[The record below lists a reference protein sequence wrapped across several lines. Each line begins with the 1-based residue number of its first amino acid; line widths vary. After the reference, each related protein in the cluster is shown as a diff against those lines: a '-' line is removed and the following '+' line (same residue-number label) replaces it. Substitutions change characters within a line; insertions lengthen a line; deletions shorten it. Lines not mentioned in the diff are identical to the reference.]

1 MKNNDR
7 TGSFLTALIGA
18 CIFILTLAVFGR
30 SVQAAGLLKPVNG
43 NQSTISIASHDVRV
57 IINNGYARTEVD
69 QVFFNNGK
77 SDLEAIYSFPLP
89 REASLSELS
98 LWIDGQEVVG
108 EVLKKQQA
116 KKIYQEQK
124 TQGNKTAL
132 AEKDDYKTFDVSVSP
147 VKANDRTRIKLVY
160 YQPLAVDLNIGRYV
174 YPLAEGGVDEEK
186 IAFWSV
192 DSDVQESFSFDLILK
207 SVQPVKDLR
216 MPGYS
221 DHAVIEIIQDE
232 KNVVGSG
239 EAYHARLDFNEGT
252 ALTEDIIF
260 YYRLDDSVPGRVEL
274 IPYKEANAPTGTMM
288 LIITP
293 GASLQKIEEGVDW
306 VFVLDKSGSMS
317 GSKIATLKDG
327 VARVIGKMSP
337 QDRFRIVTF
346 NDSAEDFTGGFIN
359 ATEENINKVLNSIN
373 SITAGGGTAL
383 HAGLELGLQK
393 TDNER
398 TSSIVLV
405 TDGVANIGPTQR
417 NDFLKLINERDVRLF
432 TFVIGNSANRPLLEK
447 LAKVSGGLSM
457 DISTVDDIYGKILQ
471 AKNKLLYEAMHDV
484 EVTFSGTPI
493 ESMSPKNIG
502 SLYRGQQ
509 LILFGRYA
517 KEGPLQITLSAK
529 ISGQHREWETATI
542 LPQQDTDNPEIERL
556 WALSTIEEVMENIRD
571 NGENAA
577 LRDKVVQIG
586 TEYSLVTDYT
596 SMLVLNEQ
604 EMEGLGIQRTNA
616 HRVYKERQAQQQ
628 KQQQKATNYRVDTA
642 PENSMF
648 GGSSSPGVGSG
659 PVGPL
664 FLLLLAACRRIR
676 RMSRR

>member
-1 MKNNDR
+1 MKNKDR
-7 TGSFLTALIGA
+7 TGSALTAMIAA
-18 CIFILTLAVFGR
+18 CIFILILAIFGK

-43 NQSTISIASHDVRV
+43 NQSTISITSHDVRV
-57 IINNGYARTEVD
+57 VINNGYARTEVD
-69 QVFFNNGK
+69 QVFLNSGE

-108 EVLKKQQA
+108 EVLEKQRA
-116 KKIYQEQK
+116 NEIYQEQK
-124 TQGNKTAL
+124 SQGNQTAI

-147 VKANDRTRIKLVY
+147 VKANDHTRVRLVY
-160 YQPLAVDLNIGRYV
+160 YQPLTIDLNIGRYV

-192 DSDVQESFSFDLILK
+192 DSDVEESFSFDLILK
-207 SVQPVKDLR
+207 SAQPVKDLR
-216 MPGYS
+216 MPGYT
-221 DHAVIEIIQDE
+221 DHAVIEMIQNGE
-232 KNVVGSG
+232 NEAGGG
-239 EAYHARLDFNEGT
+239 EAYHAKLDFNEGAT
-252 ALTEDIIF
+252 LTQDIIF

-274 IPYKEANAPTGTMM
+274 IPYKEVGNPTGTIM

-293 GASLQKIEEGVDW
+293 GASLQKIAEGVDW

-317 GSKIATLKDG
+317 GNKIATLKDG
-327 VARVIGKMSP
+327 VSRVIGKMSP

-346 NDSAEDFTGGFIN
+346 NDSAEDFTKGFIS
-359 ATEENINKVLNSIN
+359 ATPENVNNVLNSMSTI
-373 SITAGGGTAL
+373 IAGGGTAL
-383 HAGLELGLQK
+383 HAGLELGLNK

-398 TSSIVLV
+398 TSSIVVV

-417 NDFLKLINERDVRLF
+417 GDFLKLIDERDVRLF
-432 TFVIGNSANRPLLEK
+432 TFVIGNSANRPLLDK
-447 LAKVSGGLSM
+447 LAKASGGLSM
-457 DISTVDDIYGKILQ
+457 DISASDDIYGKILQ
-471 AKNKLLYEAMHDV
+471 AKNKLLYEALHDV
-484 EVTFSGTPI
+484 EVTFSGTTI
-493 ESMSPKNIG
+493 TKLSPKDIG

-509 LILFGRYA
+509 LIMFGRYEA
-517 KEGPLQITLSAK
+517 EGPLEITLSAK
-529 ISGQHREWETATI
+529 ISGERQEWKTTTV

-556 WALSTIEEVMENIRD
+556 WALSSIEEVMEDIRD

-577 LRDKVVQIG
+577 LRDKVVQLG

-604 EMEGLGIQRTNA
+604 EMEGLGIQRSNA
-616 HRVYKERQAQQQ
+616 NRVYKERQAQQQ
-628 KQQQKATNYRVDTA
+628 KQQQKATSYRVDTA

-648 GGSSSPGVGSG
+648 GNSPSPGVGSG

-664 FLLLLAACRRIR
+664 FLLLFAACRRIKR
-676 RMSRR
+676 ISRK